1 MKRLWAAAALLLAAL
16 ALCIFG
22 ARYTRQASGA
32 IQETLLQAEEAGRAE
47 DGPAAVRLAEQAAA
61 QWEEYGRVL
70 RTYTPHSRL
79 EGLEQ
84 SLAALL
90 PLAENGA
97 FSDYSTECVRART
110 QFAMLLEM
118 YLPFWENIL

>member
-70 RTYTPHSRL
+70 RTYTP
-79 EGLEQ
+79 
-84 SLAALL
+84 
-90 PLAENGA
+90 
-97 FSDYSTECVRART
+97 ECVRART

-118 YLPFWENIL
+118 DLPFWENIL

>member
-47 DGPAAVRLAEQAAA
+47 DGPAAVRL
-61 QWEEYGRVL
+61 EEYGRVL

-118 YLPFWENIL
+118 DLPFWENIL